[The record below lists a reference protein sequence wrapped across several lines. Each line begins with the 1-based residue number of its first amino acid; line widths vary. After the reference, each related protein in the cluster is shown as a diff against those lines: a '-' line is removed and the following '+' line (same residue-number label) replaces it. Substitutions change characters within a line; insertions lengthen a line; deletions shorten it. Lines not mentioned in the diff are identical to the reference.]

1 MNNEEREM
9 FDFAAALV
17 KAAGSQLLENRRR
30 GVRVR
35 EKTSPMDLVSDD
47 DLIMER
53 FLAEAIRNKYP
64 GHDILAEESE
74 EWSAAPGESCGYRWV
89 IDPIDGTVNYY
100 RFRKDYAIS
109 LALYRE
115 AQPVWGL
122 VYDIAAGVM
131 YSAGRGQGAWVNGR
145 SLETLPAGTEMLSKA
160 VVAMSLRTMAEMAA
174 LGMDVWQM
182 LTRVQAYRYLGCAS
196 LELCRVA
203 DGYCDLFISSHVCAW
218 DVAAARIYLE
228 ERGGVF
234 LSRVKEE
241 GASPRGKLLI
251 AAFRSPSIWAETLSY
266 IPGGIRKKYCFLK
279 EG

>member
-1 MNNEEREM
+1 MKREKCLISPPRWLKPRARSCWKTG
-9 FDFAAALV
+9 AAALTN
-17 KAAGSQLLENRRR
+17 A
-30 GVRVR
+30 
-35 EKTSPMDLVSDD
+35 MDLVSDD

-131 YSAGRGQGAWVNGR
+131 YSAGRG
-145 SLETLPAGTEMLSKA
+145 
-160 VVAMSLRTMAEMAA
+160 
-174 LGMDVWQM
+174 
-182 LTRVQAYRYLGCAS
+182 
-196 LELCRVA
+196 
-203 DGYCDLFISSHVCAW
+203 
-218 DVAAARIYLE
+218 
-228 ERGGVF
+228 
-234 LSRVKEE
+234 
-241 GASPRGKLLI
+241 
-251 AAFRSPSIWAETLSY
+251 
-266 IPGGIRKKYCFLK
+266 
-279 EG
+279 